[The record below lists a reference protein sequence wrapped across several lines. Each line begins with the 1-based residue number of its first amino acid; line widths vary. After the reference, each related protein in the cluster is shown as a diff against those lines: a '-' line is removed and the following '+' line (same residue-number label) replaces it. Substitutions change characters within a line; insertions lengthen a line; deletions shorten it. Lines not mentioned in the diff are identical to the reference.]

1 MPKVRGKEY
10 PTICNGAGSSWN
22 GTNMPVRNWKAK
34 LKKLKIAVVC
44 LYFRTKLANMAP
56 NCATAATETMV
67 AVNPK
72 KRPSGVNVELVK
84 YNATQNMGA
93 KNIVD
98 CNAEAA
104 MLLTMY
110 QYLENGQLNV

>member
-1 MPKVRGKEY
+1 
-10 PTICNGAGSSWN
+10 
-22 GTNMPVRNWKAK
+22 MPVSIWNAK

-44 LYFRTKLANMAP
+44 LNFRTRLANMAP
-56 NCATAATETMV
+56 SCAIAATENAV
-67 AVNPK
+67 AAKPK
-72 KRPSGVNVELVK
+72 SSPSGVKVELVK
-84 YNATQNMGA
+84 YRATQNMGV

-104 MLLTMY
+104 MLLAMY

>member
-1 MPKVRGKEY
+1 
-10 PTICNGAGSSWN
+10 
-22 GTNMPVRNWKAK
+22 MPVSIWNAK

-44 LYFRTKLANMAP
+44 LNFKTKLANIAP

-67 AVNPK
+67 AVNPRK
-72 KRPSGVNVELVK
+72 SPSGVKVELVK

-104 MLLTMY
+104 MLLAMY